1 MFKKKLKELRMGN
14 NSLENDINKY
24 QPIKK
29 VNIINNQKLPDNF
42 TRRNLPELKL
52 SKLKSRFPLETDT
65 DVKED
70 NNNSQIKIK
79 QINNIRK
86 PKSRSQLKNRDIIF
100 PKIKNVFPNVSNFE
114 NSKNKNN
121 FPIYNYNNIHNINNY
136 NISHIQKTQPRPNT
150 YNMNNPIN
158 IHKVR
163 NTFPIN
169 SNPKTIQQKKLNK
182 IKKESDLFHNHN
194 LNPSN
199 LNNQNSNL
207 QNLQNLQNLTI
218 QNSKPISNS
227 NNIQSIIKQN
237 QNPINPINTINP
249 ITSNSNSQNSNIQN
263 SNIQNNNI
271 NNIEMQELDMMTEK
285 LNMLHSLFN
294 SLSTLSGNGPSY
306 PFFKPKTVNVTPE
319 ILTQTFPNFEESK
332 FSQIS
337 EFENSKFTK
346 AYSYCTNKGNVRD
359 YNEDTITVTKIN
371 NNNNLDSFYF
381 YAIYDGHGGNGCS
394 IFLRDNLHNFISN
407 FSKESLIKAIEES
420 ENIFCKKYALDD
432 KGEIKD
438 PSGSCGIIAL
448 IKENKLLIANVGDSR
463 LVIFKKSKC
472 HFFTID
478 HKPGSE
484 SEKNRIT
491 NAGGRI
497 YQTPSFIP
505 LFQNGQEIEIP
516 WRVLPGRLS
525 VSRTF
530 GDIEA
535 KDEKFGGMK
544 NVVCALPDITEIEL
558 NDDFSFIVIGC
569 DGIFDVLSNEELVEC
584 VKIVLNEKNNLD
596 VNLIC
601 KECSNMIIKSSLA
614 KDSFDNVSCI
624 FIALNLKKVLE

>member
-14 NSLENDINKY
+14 NSLENDISHQNKY

-70 NNNSQIKIK
+70 SNNSLIKVK
-79 QINNIRK
+79 PINNIRK
-86 PKSRSQLKNRDIIF
+86 PKSRSQLKNRDVIF
-100 PKIKNVFPNVSNFE
+100 PKIKNVFPNVGNFE

-169 SNPKTIQQKKLNK
+169 SNPKSIQQKKLNK
-182 IKKESDLFHNHN
+182 IKKESDLYHTHT

-199 LNNQNSNL
+199 ISNNQNS
-207 QNLQNLQNLTI
+207 NLQNLTI
-218 QNSKPISNS
+218 QNSKPISNIN
-227 NNIQSIIKQN
+227 NNIQSTSKQ
-237 QNPINPINTINP
+237 QSHLTSTI
-249 ITSNSNSQNSNIQN
+249 NSNIQN
-263 SNIQNNNI
+263 SNNQNSTLQNPTLPNNV
-271 NNIEMQELDMMTEK
+271 EMQELDMMTEK

-319 ILTQTFPNFEESK
+319 ILTQNFPNFEESK
-332 FSQIS
+332 YSQLS
-337 EFENSKFTK
+337 EFENSKYTK
-346 AYSYCTNKGNVRD
+346 GYSYCTNQGNVRD
-359 YNEDTITVTKIN
+359 YNEDTITVIKLN
-371 NNNNLDSFYF
+371 RNNNLDSFYF
-381 YAIYDGHGGNGCS
+381 FAVYDGHGGNGCS
-394 IFLRDNLHNFISN
+394 IFLRDNLHNFILD

-420 ENIFCKKYALDD
+420 ENIFCKKYAIDD
-432 KGEIKD
+432 KGELKD
-438 PSGSCGIIAL
+438 PSGSCGIITM
-448 IKENKLLIANVGDSR
+448 IKDNKLIIANVGDSR

-472 HFFTID
+472 DFFTID

-544 NVVCALPDITEIEL
+544 NVVCALPDVTEIEIDG
-558 NDDFSFIVIGC
+558 NFSFCVIGC
-569 DGIFDVLSNEELVEC
+569 DGIFDVLSHEDLVEC
-584 VKIVLNEKNNLD
+584 VKIVLKEKKGLD

-601 KECSNMIIKSSLA
+601 KECSDMIIKSALA
-614 KDSFDNVSCI
+614 KDSFDNVSVV
-624 FIALNLKKVLE
+624 FIAFNLEGVLE

>member
-14 NSLENDINKY
+14 NSLENDINHQSKY

-65 DVKED
+65 DIKED
-70 NNNSQIKIK
+70 SNNSLTKVK
-79 QINNIRK
+79 PINNIRK
-86 PKSRSQLKNRDIIF
+86 PKSRSQLKNRDVIF
-100 PKIKNVFPNVSNFE
+100 PKIKNVFPNVGNFE

-169 SNPKTIQQKKLNK
+169 SNPKSIQQKKLNK
-182 IKKESDLFHNHN
+182 IKKESDLYHTHT

-199 LNNQNSNL
+199 ISNNQNS
-207 QNLQNLQNLTI
+207 NLQNLTI
-218 QNSKPISNS
+218 QNSKPISNIN
-227 NNIQSIIKQN
+227 NNIQSTSKQ
-237 QNPINPINTINP
+237 QSHLTSTI
-249 ITSNSNSQNSNIQN
+249 NSNIQN
-263 SNIQNNNI
+263 SNNQNSTLQNPTLPNNV
-271 NNIEMQELDMMTEK
+271 EMQELDMMTEK

-319 ILTQTFPNFEESK
+319 ILTQNFPNFEESK
-332 FSQIS
+332 YSQLS
-337 EFENSKFTK
+337 EFENSKYTK
-346 AYSYCTNKGNVRD
+346 GYSYCTNQGNVRD
-359 YNEDTITVTKIN
+359 YNEDTITVIKLN
-371 NNNNLDSFYF
+371 RNNNLDSFYF
-381 YAIYDGHGGNGCS
+381 FAVYDGHGGNGCS
-394 IFLRDNLHNFISN
+394 IFLRDNLHNFILD

-420 ENIFCKKYALDD
+420 ENIFCKKYAIDD
-432 KGEIKD
+432 KGELKD
-438 PSGSCGIIAL
+438 PSGSCGIITM
-448 IKENKLLIANVGDSR
+448 IKDNKLIIANVGDSR

-472 HFFTID
+472 DFFTID

-544 NVVCALPDITEIEL
+544 NVVCAIPDVTEIEIDS
-558 NDDFSFIVIGC
+558 NFSFCVIGC
-569 DGIFDVLSNEELVEC
+569 DGIFDVLSHEDLVEC
-584 VKIVLNEKNNLD
+584 VKIVLKEKKGLD
-596 VNLIC
+596 INLIC
-601 KECSNMIIKSSLA
+601 KECSDMIIKSALA
-614 KDSFDNVSCI
+614 KDSFDNVSVV
-624 FIALNLKKVLE
+624 FIAFNLEGVLE

>member
-14 NSLENDINKY
+14 SSLENDQNHQNKY

-29 VNIINNQKLPDNF
+29 VNIINNQKFPDNF
-42 TRRNLPELKL
+42 TKRNLPELKL
-52 SKLKSRFPLETDT
+52 SKLKSKISLETDNES
-65 DVKED
+65 KEEG
-70 NNNSQIKIK
+70 NNSLQKIK
-79 QINNIRK
+79 PLNNIRK
-86 PKSRSQLKNRDIIF
+86 PKSRSQLKNRDVIF
-100 PKIKNVFPNVSNFE
+100 PKIKNVFPNVGNFE

-169 SNPKTIQQKKLNK
+169 SNPKSIQQKKLNK
-182 IKKESDLFHNHN
+182 IKKESDLYHTHT

-199 LNNQNSNL
+199 ISNNQNS
-207 QNLQNLQNLTI
+207 NLQNLTI
-218 QNSKPISNS
+218 QNSKPISNIN
-227 NNIQSIIKQN
+227 NNIQSTSKQ
-237 QNPINPINTINP
+237 QSHLTSTI
-249 ITSNSNSQNSNIQN
+249 NSNIQN
-263 SNIQNNNI
+263 SNNQNSTLQNPTLPNNV
-271 NNIEMQELDMMTEK
+271 EMQELDMMTEK

-319 ILTQTFPNFEESK
+319 ILTQNFPNFEESK
-332 FSQIS
+332 YSQLS
-337 EFENSKFTK
+337 EFENSKYTK
-346 AYSYCTNKGNVRD
+346 GYSYCTNQGNVRD
-359 YNEDTITVTKIN
+359 YNEDTITVIKLN
-371 NNNNLDSFYF
+371 RNNNLDSFYF
-381 YAIYDGHGGNGCS
+381 FAVYDGHGGNGCS
-394 IFLRDNLHNFISN
+394 IFLRDNLHNFILD

-420 ENIFCKKYALDD
+420 ENIFCKKYAIDD
-432 KGEIKD
+432 KGELKD
-438 PSGSCGIIAL
+438 PSGSCGIITM
-448 IKENKLLIANVGDSR
+448 IKDNKLIIANVGDSR

-472 HFFTID
+472 DFFTID

-544 NVVCALPDITEIEL
+544 NVVCAIPDVTEIEIDS
-558 NDDFSFIVIGC
+558 NFSFCVIGC
-569 DGIFDVLSNEELVEC
+569 DGIFDVLSHEDLVEC
-584 VKIVLNEKNNLD
+584 VKIVLKEKKGLD

-601 KECSNMIIKSSLA
+601 KECSDMIIKSALA
-614 KDSFDNVSCI
+614 KDSFDNVSVV
-624 FIALNLKKVLE
+624 FIAFNLEGVLE

>member
-14 NSLENDINKY
+14 NSLENDISHQNKY

-65 DVKED
+65 DIKED
-70 NNNSQIKIK
+70 SNNSLTKVK
-79 QINNIRK
+79 PINNIRK
-86 PKSRSQLKNRDIIF
+86 PKSRSQLKNRDVIF
-100 PKIKNVFPNVSNFE
+100 PKIKNVFPNVGNFE

-169 SNPKTIQQKKLNK
+169 SNPKSIQQKKLNK
-182 IKKESDLFHNHN
+182 IKKESDLYHTHT

-199 LNNQNSNL
+199 ISNNQNS
-207 QNLQNLQNLTI
+207 NLQNLTI
-218 QNSKPISNS
+218 QNSKPISNIN
-227 NNIQSIIKQN
+227 NNIQSTSKQ
-237 QNPINPINTINP
+237 QSLLTSTI
-249 ITSNSNSQNSNIQN
+249 NSNIQN
-263 SNIQNNNI
+263 SNNQNSTLQNPTLPNNV
-271 NNIEMQELDMMTEK
+271 EMQELDMMTEK

-319 ILTQTFPNFEESK
+319 ILTQNFPNFEESK
-332 FSQIS
+332 YSQLS
-337 EFENSKFTK
+337 EFENSKYTK
-346 AYSYCTNKGNVRD
+346 GYSYCTNQGNVRD
-359 YNEDTITVTKIN
+359 YNEDTITVIKLN
-371 NNNNLDSFYF
+371 RNNNLDSFYF
-381 YAIYDGHGGNGCS
+381 FAVYDGHGGNGCS
-394 IFLRDNLHNFISN
+394 IFLRDNLHNFILD

-420 ENIFCKKYALDD
+420 ENIFCKKYAIDD
-432 KGEIKD
+432 KGELKD
-438 PSGSCGIIAL
+438 PSGSCGIITM
-448 IKENKLLIANVGDSR
+448 IKDNKLIIANVGDSR

-472 HFFTID
+472 DFFTID

-544 NVVCALPDITEIEL
+544 NVVCAIPDVTEIEIDS
-558 NDDFSFIVIGC
+558 NFSFCVIGC
-569 DGIFDVLSNEELVEC
+569 DGIFDVLSHEDLVEC
-584 VKIVLNEKNNLD
+584 VKIVLKEKKGLD
-596 VNLIC
+596 INLIC
-601 KECSNMIIKSSLA
+601 KECSDMIIKSALA
-614 KDSFDNVSCI
+614 KDSFDNVSVV
-624 FIALNLKKVLE
+624 FIAFNLEGVLE